1 MNPKNAS
8 ARPSTR
14 LTVDRSTSGYKG
26 KAPSTSGTKSGF
38 GAGATREATRGM
50 AGEPQPSDSNAT
62 PQRYQLGTDG
72 IE

>member
-26 KAPSTSGTKSGF
+26 KQPAGSGTKSGF
-38 GAGATREATRGM
+38 GAGPTHEMSKGM
-50 AGEPQPSDSNAT
+50 AGEPQPTDANAT